1 MSVNLQTHLGP
12 YLQVS
17 TKLTKPVTT
26 VKRQCPSHPN
36 RKQDN
41 NKYCPI
47 CGAEVLNVD
56 DIKQVNVM
64 PMDIIGWDR
73 LSPAHEMKDI
83 LLPQTSV
90 PNNIDFDIENCNVV
104 INLLGINKIMVEQ
117 VEWFKT
123 KFANEIQALGE
134 AFGPENIHVKWGV
147 VSYWS

>member
-1 MSVNLQTHLGP
+1 
-12 YLQVS
+12 
-17 TKLTKPVTT
+17 
-26 VKRQCPSHPN
+26 
-36 RKQDN
+36 
-41 NKYCPI
+41 
-47 CGAEVLNVD
+47 
-56 DIKQVNVM
+56 M

-117 VEWFKT
+117 VELFKT
-123 KFANEIQALGE
+123 KFANVIQVLGE